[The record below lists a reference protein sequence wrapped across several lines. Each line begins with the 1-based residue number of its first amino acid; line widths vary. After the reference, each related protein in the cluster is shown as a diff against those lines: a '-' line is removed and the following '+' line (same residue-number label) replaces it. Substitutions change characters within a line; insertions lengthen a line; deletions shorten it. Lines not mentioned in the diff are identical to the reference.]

1 MDIDQKYEEDQMHRY
16 TLSASAV
23 ADDLEPIA
31 IAIHELLNRLPV
43 TVKSRDKPGIRV
55 EGGRV
60 VDRHYTGPVLE
71 DAIRANRLIKTTPT
85 SGAYKGVPVT
95 VSPIKDGEGGA
106 IGAIGVVDITGI
118 FDLATL
124 MEHQS
129 AIIKQVCGKDPCPLP
144 SESIEAKR

>member
-1 MDIDQKYEEDQMHRY
+1 MHRY

-31 IAIHELLNRLPV
+31 IAIHELLNQLPV
-43 TVKSRDKPGIRV
+43 TAKSRDEPGIRV

-71 DAIRANRLIKTTPT
+71 DAIRVNRLIKTTPT

-95 VSPIKDGEGGA
+95 VSPLRDGEGGA